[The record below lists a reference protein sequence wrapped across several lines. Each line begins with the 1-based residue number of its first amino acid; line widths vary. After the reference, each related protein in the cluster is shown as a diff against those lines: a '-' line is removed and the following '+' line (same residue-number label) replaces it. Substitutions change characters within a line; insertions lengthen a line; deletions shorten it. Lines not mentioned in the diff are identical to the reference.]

1 MISDIVPALK
11 SVKYH
16 RVYSCWQNM
25 FMTKQLNFSFWNVPP
40 ISFRI
45 GLTGM
50 ATRHHPTIHH
60 LGYCSDVP
68 ITLRSSKE
76 MVTVMY
82 WLGSRLCCSWR
93 PWSSMG
99 GTWECVSMCVCAPG
113 SMYGSP
119 SLGFLTIIC
128 KNRFTSFQN
137 WYALYLRLE
146 KSLEII
152 NFYKPVFQQVVFWYS
167 TVHLSD
173 WSVWSSRWLSARKM

>member
-25 FMTKQLNFSFWNVPP
+25 FLTKQLNFSFWNIPP
-40 ISFRI
+40 ISFPI
-45 GLTGM
+45 SLTGM

-82 WLGSRLCCSWR
+82 WLGPRLCC
-93 PWSSMG
+93 PWLPCPPSR
-99 GTWECVSMCVCAPG
+99 GTWECVSMCVCVCVCTG
-113 SMYGSP
+113 SMYGSL

-128 KNRFTSFQN
+128 KNQWFTSFQN
-137 WYALYLRLE
+137 WYVLHLWLE
-146 KSLEII
+146 KSSEMV
-152 NFYKPVFQQVVFWYS
+152 NFYKPVF
-167 TVHLSD
+167 
-173 WSVWSSRWLSARKM
+173 